1 MNTKLLTAVM
11 KEASKYVAGKDCRMP
26 ILKTVRIEVQ
36 NDCLRVSATNLEK
49 WFSCT
54 IDSDGTKDMIL
65 CVNGKILANL
75 LNELDNSFPTTLT
88 ESDKFSRKFHVREK
102 IGEEEKIG
110 TFYTTGETY
119 TYKSEIF
126 EDHLEEAID
135 DIHNLTL
142 TNNRSTFQL
151 KSEIDVGE
159 FPAMPSSDTCET
171 IKYKAGFI
179 ADVYTRVDDPNDNNN
194 YNRKYT
200 GKKYSKYIKIDG
212 LVYKKDRSASWD
224 WEKKKWYCSYL
235 SINNETEI
243 RVFEDEIENYE
254 VVKQ

>member
-1 MNTKLLTAVM
+1 MNTKLLAAVM

-36 NDCLRVSATNLEK
+36 NGSMRISATNFEK

-54 IDSDGTKDMIL
+54 IDSDGTKDMKL
-65 CVNGKILANL
+65 CVSGKILSDL
-75 LNELDNSFPTTLT
+75 LRQFDSELETFLIQSNIYCYEIPTK
-88 ESDKFSRKFHVREK
+88 EQ
-102 IGEEEKIG
+102 IGEREEVSEYEGEKFITKIPIYKEWCEEKK
-110 TFYTTGETY
+110 ETINNLILMNGR
-119 TYKSEIF
+119 SE
-126 EDHLEEAID
+126 
-135 DIHNLTL
+135 
-142 TNNRSTFQL
+142 FQL
-151 KSEIDVGE
+151 KSEINVGE

-171 IKYKAGFI
+171 IKYKTGFI
-179 ADVYTRVDDPNDNNN
+179 ADVYTRVDDPNDSNN

-200 GKKYSKYIKIDG
+200 GKKYPKYFKIDG

-254 VVKQ
+254 IVKQ